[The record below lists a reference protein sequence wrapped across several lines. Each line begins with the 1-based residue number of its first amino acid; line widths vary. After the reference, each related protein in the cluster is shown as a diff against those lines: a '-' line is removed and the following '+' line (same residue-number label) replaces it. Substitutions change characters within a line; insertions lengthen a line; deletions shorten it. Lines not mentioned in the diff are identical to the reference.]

1 MVVAAGQDPH
11 QRDGR
16 PACVNELGLAAR
28 RGVQQTLGQGRQLL
42 GELSGVSELVGARAL
57 GGPAVEVSGLAL
69 RLKGLQVQLDD
80 PQGMSDA
87 VDVGAQVGDLV
98 GRPLVVPTAVGDVVA
113 QGVRR
118 AHELGGDPLGVGGEP
133 PPHGLGDQ
141 EGVLERLP
149 GAAQLD
155 LQTAQEVIGI
165 ADGGRG
171 AQVDTRVGAEFG
183 RVLGRMLS

>member
-1 MVVAAGQDPH
+1 M
-11 QRDGR
+11 
-16 PACVNELGLAAR
+16 
-28 RGVQQTLGQGRQLL
+28 
-42 GELSGVSELVGARAL
+42 
-57 GGPAVEVSGLAL
+57 
-69 RLKGLQVQLDD
+69 
-80 PQGMSDA
+80 
-87 VDVGAQVGDLV
+87 
-98 GRPLVVPTAVGDVVA
+98 
-113 QGVRR
+113 RR

-171 AQVDTRVGAEFG
+171 AQVDTRVGAELG